1 MLRRGMSTESGVLMP
16 TEQAPRATAWWH
28 AAAAMP
34 HGRQVALVA
43 ALAVGYAVLVYRT
56 AWMSDDAIISA
67 RTAYNVLHGYGLRWN
82 VDERVQ
88 TFTHPLWM
96 MALIGAHALTHEAF
110 YSTLYLSLLVSSL
123 AMTCFALGLP
133 GELG

>member
-1 MLRRGMSTESGVLMP
+1 MP
-16 TEQAPRATAWWH
+16 AEQAPRAPAWWH

-34 HGRQVALVA
+34 HARQLALVA
-43 ALAVGYAVLVYRT
+43 ALALGYALLVYRT
-56 AWMSDDAIISA
+56 AWMSDDAFISA

-96 MALIGAHALTHEAF
+96 MALIAAHALTHEPF
-110 YSTLYLSLLVSSL
+110 YSTLYLSLLVS
-123 AMTCFALGLP
+123 
-133 GELG
+133 